1 MHACIYVSI
10 PVFVQLN
17 VHIQVFTRLA
27 RAQIQDL
34 AVSDARLL
42 APLGA
47 DMAAG
52 ALDEATVAVQSAQ
65 TVMAQFNLALAHL
78 CTWENGMGGE
88 RRGGV
93 EEEAAAAA
101 LCREV
106 FGKIALVTS
115 LCSDGGAAGRTL
127 WCTMLSA
134 AASALVDSDGVCI
147 GVDGVE
153 GLSARTPAVWRAGGG
168 KGGVSPWVL
177 QVFVLLRGGRG
188 GLYDILPIHCELLPA
203 LVDLL
208 TQTAETLLREWGR
221 DLVQTSEDQG
231 CDAAVAWGCNTLV
244 ALRQAVRKNRERKT
258 AEGKKKE
265 KKDGDRKRDHKRQ
278 EAIGRVA
285 DEDGENVGG
294 EVAAGCGE
302 GTSAVSGAL
311 MERPTDGIE
320 DAVLDVCEAMWKT
333 HPSIRGLQ
341 MNREGGPAL
350 MRAGS
355 RKREKGK
362 GAGATASVCGVGM
375 LTALI
380 EIVGQMPAEMLTGA
394 CQQALLLALAA
405 LDPLVIDT
413 VSDDKDVS
421 GFRLRT
427 RALLASHLVSAAA
440 SGTRGHAQSS
450 VAAWLLADASEVSGT
465 QAVSDTCEVLHA
477 IGRASCASSIAT
489 PEGGQPVAGGA
500 CAVPPDVIVGALKP
514 YLVDGVSGGREALP
528 DTGGFGAK
536 RGRTQTAVGGEWGR
550 CVRGCAL
557 VGGMVS
563 AFVDQEWRGGGDVKD
578 KRLPVHQDVA
588 PEIAQ
593 LMTELEAIVVR
604 AWRATGDEEG
614 REGAKAGGVGQ
625 DRGLRRGLIAA
636 LAAHVLRYYAARRG
650 RAEAKFQGGSSVVK
664 LVGAILGHSMRV
676 LLNPSEGDGSRGG
689 DGEGQGRCRELE
701 ELRDEC
707 SRHFIL
713 TVCASMGHM
722 KPVLREEGYRLVLA
736 ILLAPRLRMSEGRRA
751 ACIKELLHNSARHH
765 VAVMTKAV
773 LGELREQTTRASA
786 LTSLGFGDA
795 FVTAGADVLGSEQEE
810 ALLQRVRATVS
821 LVRSS
826 LTAMTPH
833 SRRWGPMLPQLPN
846 VIANISALVT
856 CLVQRPLHAAATATS
871 PAAVTVDAAR
881 AAGGGREWG
890 LVTGAARGP
899 SDDALLSGAERSGR
913 ESRLLA
919 AEPGGMAPR
928 WQAAVSAAKV
938 VALALQRSDAIE
950 LDTRGVQ
957 CALET
962 AVSLLSAMAA
972 AGLAVPGAETA
983 GAELGGL
990 GGDMGWEVEEDVGG
1004 EYEGGFGYEGGR
1016 NLRRRQV
1023 WYVLAARRVERG
1035 CVVIEAVTQVL
1046 LSIVLRRTEELP
1058 SVIPSV
1064 MKCMSVYLE
1073 WLIILGTH
1081 YHTLLRGYP
1090 AAAAM
1095 PHHSGRVATQDAE
1108 IGVCVE
1114 QAVESARNFGRLLTE
1129 MSKNKKRFNK
1139 YAPHLLL
1146 AFVAA
1151 LDRHPAA
1158 WPEELKSEA
1167 MQGIYAVLEMC
1178 GKHELQ
1184 QVHGLL
1190 TPSSRPLFQGLYEDF
1205 KRSYK
1210 YTGEA

>member
-1 MHACIYVSI
+1 M
-10 PVFVQLN
+10 
-17 VHIQVFTRLA
+17 
-27 RAQIQDL
+27 
-34 AVSDARLL
+34 
-42 APLGA
+42 
-47 DMAAG
+47 
-52 ALDEATVAVQSAQ
+52 
-65 TVMAQFNLALAHL
+65 
-78 CTWENGMGGE
+78 
-88 RRGGV
+88 
-93 EEEAAAAA
+93 
-101 LCREV
+101 
-106 FGKIALVTS
+106 
-115 LCSDGGAAGRTL
+115 
-127 WCTMLSA
+127 
-134 AASALVDSDGVCI
+134 
-147 GVDGVE
+147 
-153 GLSARTPAVWRAGGG
+153 
-168 KGGVSPWVL
+168 SPWVQ
-177 QVFVLLRGGRG
+177 QVFGLLRGGPG
-188 GLYDILPIHCELLPA
+188 GLYDILPIHCELLSA
-203 LVDLL
+203 LVELL

-221 DLVQTSEDQG
+221 DLVQISEDQG

-244 ALRQAVRKNRERKT
+244 ALRQAVRKNRKRTT

-278 EAIGRVA
+278 EAIVGVA
-285 DEDGENVGG
+285 EEDRENVGG

-302 GTSAVSGAL
+302 GTSADPGAL
-311 MERPTDGIE
+311 LERPTDRIE

-333 HPSIRGLQ
+333 HPSVRGLQ
-341 MNREGGPAL
+341 KNREGGPAL
-350 MRAGS
+350 ARAGS

-362 GAGATASVCGVGM
+362 GAGATASVGGVGM

-380 EIVGQMPAEMLTGA
+380 EIVGQMPADMLTGA

-405 LDPLVIDT
+405 LDPLVIET
-413 VSDDKDVS
+413 VADDKDVS

-440 SGTRGHAQSS
+440 SGTREHAQSS

-465 QAVSDTCEVLHA
+465 RAVSDTCEVLHA
-477 IGRASCASSIAT
+477 IGRASCASRTAT

-500 CAVPPDVIVGALKP
+500 CAVPPVVIVGALEP
-514 YLVDGVSGGREALP
+514 FLVDGVSGGREAQP
-528 DTGGFGAK
+528 ETGDFGAK
-536 RGRTQTAVGGEWGR
+536 RGRTQTAVGGELGR

-578 KRLPVHQDVA
+578 KRRPVHQDVA

-604 AWRATGDEEG
+604 AWRATGDEEW
-614 REGAKAGGVGQ
+614 REGARAVGVGQ
-625 DRGLRRGLIAA
+625 DRGLRRGLIAV

-650 RAEAKFQGGSSVVK
+650 RAGANFQGGSSVVK

-676 LLNPSEGDGSRGG
+676 LLDPSEGDGSRGG
-689 DGEGQGRCRELE
+689 DGEGQGRCRELR

-786 LTSLGFGDA
+786 LTSFGFGDA

-846 VIANISALVT
+846 IIANISALVT
-856 CLVQRPLHAAATATS
+856 CLVQRPLHAAATTTS
-871 PAAVTVDAAR
+871 PAPVTASAAVDAAR
-881 AAGGGREWG
+881 GAVGGREWG
-890 LVTGAARGP
+890 LLTGAARDP
-899 SDDALLSGAERSGR
+899 SDDALLSGTVRSGR
-913 ESRLLA
+913 ESGLLA
-919 AEPGGMAPR
+919 AEPGDMAPR

-938 VALALQRSDAIE
+938 VALALQRSDAID

-972 AGLAVPGAETA
+972 AGLSVPGADTA
-983 GAELGGL
+983 GAALGGL
-990 GGDMGWEVEEDVGG
+990 GGDTGWELEEDLGG
-1004 EYEGGFGYEGGR
+1004 GYEGGVGYEGGR

-1035 CVVIEAVTQVL
+1035 CVVMEAVTQVL

-1095 PHHSGRVATQDAE
+1095 PHPSGRVATRGAE
-1108 IGVCVE
+1108 SGVCVE